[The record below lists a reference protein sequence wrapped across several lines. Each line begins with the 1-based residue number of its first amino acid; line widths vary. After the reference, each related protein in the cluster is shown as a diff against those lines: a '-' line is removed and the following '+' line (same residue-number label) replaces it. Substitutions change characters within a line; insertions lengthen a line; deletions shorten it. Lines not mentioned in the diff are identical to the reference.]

1 MKNARFR
8 APHGGLINRTQS
20 VTFSFNGKSY
30 MGYVGDSLAS
40 ALLANGVY
48 LVGRSFKYHRPRG
61 IFSAGPEEPNALVRV
76 GEGAYATPNCKATEI
91 EIFEGLI
98 AQSQNGWPSIR
109 FDVLALFNFLAALLP
124 AGFFYKTFMGPG
136 RRAWQFYEKF
146 IRAAAGLGK
155 SPTTSDAEQYQYHH
169 THCDVL
175 VVGGG
180 PTGISAALTAA
191 RTGAQ
196 TLLVES
202 DAEWGGSILA
212 EGESGRRSIGGGSP
226 LSWAAEALQS
236 YAMQPE
242 ARSLNRTTVVAIYD
256 HNLVAM
262 VERVN
267 DHLPYEDRSADL
279 PRQRLWL
286 VRAKEIIIAT
296 GAIERPL
303 VFNGNDK
310 PGVMLAGSVRA
321 YVNRWGVLPGRR
333 AILLTNNDSG
343 YAAALDFQA
352 AGGEVAA
359 IVDLRS
365 QVSGPLPEMA
375 RRAGIKLITEHGI
388 VRTKG
393 YHHLKTVHLSRLT
406 SDGGRIDPLSET
418 IKISC
423 DLLMVSG
430 GWSPNI
436 ALLAQARGRLRY
448 DLASAGFVPA
458 ILPKGIHVAG
468 AANGA
473 HRHYACLA
481 QGNEAGLAAA
491 EAAGFSGQAS
501 NFPHIVEPAEEPLRS
516 LWWIPSRNS
525 QKAFVDLQTD
535 VTTDDIRLAIQEGYT
550 SVEHVK
556 RYTAQGLGTDQGK
569 TGNLNAFGLIA
580 EAQGIPLSSVG
591 TTTFR
596 PPYAPV
602 TFGALA
608 GHEVGELF
616 DPIRRTPMQTW
627 HEKFNAVF
635 EPVGQWQR
643 PLYYLSRGESPHHAI
658 QRECLAVRNKVGI
671 FDASTLGKIEVS
683 GPDAAEFLNRI
694 YAGRIASL
702 GVGRCRY
709 GLMLKDDGMV
719 FDDGVVTRLAPDRF
733 YITTTTGNAAA
744 VYEWLEEWAQTEWP
758 DLRVQILSVTDQWA
772 VAAIAGPSS
781 RKFLES
787 VTEDCSFDDAE
798 FPHMSMREAK
808 VAGIP
813 ARLFRISFSGERAYE
828 IAVPARWGMALWS
841 DLILAG
847 EGYGLTPYGTEAM
860 HVLRAEKGYI
870 IVGQETDGSVSPLDL
885 GLSGLVDLTKDDFI
899 GKFGLTLPDMKR
911 SNRLQLV
918 GLLTE
923 NPNSVI
929 PEGAQLVA
937 TLDNAPH
944 KKTRSSAIGY
954 VTSSYFS
961 PTLNRSFSLAL
972 LMQGRARHDELV
984 LAVAES
990 LAISAKVTAPIFLDA
1005 GGARLRA

>member
-1 MKNARFR
+1 
-8 APHGGLINRTQS
+8 
-20 VTFSFNGKSY
+20 
-30 MGYVGDSLAS
+30 MGYAGDSLAA
-40 ALLANGVY
+40 ALLANGVH

-61 IFSAGPEEPNALVRV
+61 IFSAGSEEPNALVRV
-76 GEGAYATPNCKATEI
+76 GEGAYATPNCKATEV
-91 EIFEGLI
+91 ELFDGL
-98 AQSQNGWPSIR
+98 AARSQNGWPSIR
-109 FDVLALFNFLAALLP
+109 FDLLALFNFFSPLLP

-136 RRAWQFYEKF
+136 RHAWQFYERF
-146 IRAAAGLGK
+146 VRAAAGLGK
-155 SPTTSDAEQYQYHH
+155 SPTTSDAEQYQHH
-169 THCDVL
+169 HAHCDVL

-180 PTGISAALTAA
+180 STGISAALTAA
-191 RTGAQ
+191 RTGAR

-202 DAEWGGSILA
+202 DAEWGGTILA
-212 EGESGRRSIGGGSP
+212 EGESGRRSIGGGTP
-226 LSWAAEALQS
+226 LSWTAEALQS

-242 ARSLNRTTVVAIYD
+242 AKSLSRTSVVAIYD

-262 VERVN
+262 VERIN
-267 DHLPYEDRSADL
+267 DHLPYGDRSADL
-279 PRQRLWL
+279 PRQRLWF

-333 AILLTNNDSG
+333 AVLLTNNDSA
-343 YAAALDFQA
+343 YTAALDFQT
-352 AGGEVAA
+352 AGGEIAA
-359 IVDLRS
+359 IVDLRP
-365 QVSGPLPEMA
+365 QVSGPLPEAA
-375 RRAGIKLITEHGI
+375 RRAGIKIITEHGI
-388 VRTKG
+388 VGTKG
-393 YHHLKTVHLSRLT
+393 YRHIKAVHISRVT
-406 SDGGRIDPLSET
+406 SDGGRIDPLAET
-418 IKISC
+418 LKIPC

-430 GWSPNI
+430 GWTPNI

-448 DLASAGFVPA
+448 DPSSGGFAPGT
-458 ILPKGIHVAG
+458 LPKGIHVAG

-481 QGNEAGLAAA
+481 QGNEAGLVAA

-501 NFPHIVEPAEEPLRS
+501 SFPNIVEPAEEPLRS
-516 LWWIPSRNS
+516 LWRIPSRNS

-535 VTTDDIRLAIQEGYT
+535 VTTDDIRLAVREGYV

-569 TGNLNAFGLIA
+569 TGNLNAFSLIA
-580 EAQGIPLSSVG
+580 EAQGVPMPSVG

-596 PPYAPV
+596 PPYVPV
-602 TFGALA
+602 SFGALA
-608 GHEVGELF
+608 GREVGELF
-616 DPIRRTPMQTW
+616 DPVRRTPMQTW
-627 HEKFNAVF
+627 HERSNAVF

-643 PLYYLSRGESPHHAI
+643 PLYYVSRGESSHEAI
-658 QRECLAVRNKVGI
+658 KRESLAVRNGVGI

-702 GVGRCRY
+702 GVSRCRY

-772 VAAIAGPSS
+772 VAAIAGPLS

-787 VTEDCSFDDAE
+787 VTENCSFEETD

-808 VAGIP
+808 VAGIY

-860 HVLRAEKGYI
+860 HILRAEKGYI

-885 GLSGLVDLTKDDFI
+885 GLSGLVDSNKNDFI
-899 GKFGLTLPDMKR
+899 GKVGLELPDMKR
-911 SNRLQLV
+911 PDRLQLV
-918 GLLTE
+918 GLLPE
-923 NPNSVI
+923 DPNSVI

-937 TLDNAPH
+937 NPDHSSH
-944 KKTRSSAIGY
+944 KAHSPAIGY
-954 VTSSYFS
+954 VTSSYYS
-961 PTLNRSFSLAL
+961 PSLNRSFALAL
-972 LMQGRARHDELV
+972 LMRGRDRHDELIS
-984 LAVAES
+984 AVAENMT
-990 LAISAKVTAPIFLDA
+990 ISAKVTAPVFLDME
-1005 GGARLRA
+1005 GARLRG